1 VFKGSIFV
9 YALGVMLFALCF
21 PAEAQ
26 QAKKVDAC
34 DPTTGVSHTGSEA
47 PVEVIAGNSANI
59 ALKTLIPKWEAATG
73 IDVHETIMSTGG
85 MAAAISTRHLSSD
98 PNDDVDVLIAPT
110 TTTDQVTNPAACPN
124 CGLTVENRYT
134 VGFIPIVLI
143 VQAGR
148 PIPDVSTIEKLRDVF
163 YAANCIT
170 GPARTTSTGVFI
182 TNLFNSQGWAADL
195 DPKFFSYSTLTNG
208 VLDAVVKVADG
219 TCDVGVTSLISAI
232 IEPSVSWT
240 SLPVQDLIIY
250 QTSVASDASNTKDR
264 CYARAFQDFINAPE
278 QQHDWV
284 AGGFL
289 PAN

>member
-1 VFKGSIFV
+1 MRDAHRSWLSRRG
-9 YALGVMLFALCF
+9 AA
-21 PAEAQ
+21 AEESRR
-26 QAKKVDAC
+26 C

-47 PVEVIAGNSANI
+47 PVEVI
-59 ALKTLIPKWEAATG
+59 
-73 IDVHETIMSTGG
+73 
-85 MAAAISTRHLSSD
+85 
-98 PNDDVDVLIAPT
+98 DDVDVLIAPT

-134 VGFIPIVLI
+134 VGFIPIVLM

-170 GPARTTSTGVFI
+170 GPVRTTSTGVFI